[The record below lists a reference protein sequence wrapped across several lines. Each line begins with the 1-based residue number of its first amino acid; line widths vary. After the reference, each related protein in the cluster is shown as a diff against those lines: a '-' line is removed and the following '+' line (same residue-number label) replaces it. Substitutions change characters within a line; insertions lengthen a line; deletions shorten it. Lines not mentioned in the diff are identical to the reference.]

1 MAKREETPSS
11 ERRDSVDRGESASAQ
26 DGRPQKR
33 TYFPVPPEASP
44 GPAAAAAAPRA
55 DRRQI
60 IREIAPA
67 ISPLIIGFALLLVL
81 ILILGYLSVQ
91 RMQDTNLAVL
101 NSQRNYAAKLQ
112 LLLNLR
118 LAVTKLNNEA
128 RTRHESE
135 SRRELRPPF
144 DFRVSTARDEVN
156 ELLPRLEKLIKALP
170 VPPSETDSLWIDLH
184 PTLLSFVEVTR
195 DLRQFSLEGR
205 DQFEVV
211 DAKLG
216 NLLRKTSES
225 QNDTIQ
231 AHEVLQKTAV
241 DSIWNWTFIAVLV
254 GALVAT
260 GTVWE
265 VQRRFRQT
273 QRSTEEARRERTFT
287 SQMLEAM
294 VSAVAA
300 IDHDN
305 RLRSANAAF
314 LKIFPGAVIGAA
326 IFEKSGPDD
335 AMKMLAAATDSR
347 VSKATYRG
355 RWVCGNAS
363 EHTEKTFDVYSSPLA
378 INGDQGQIVTL
389 VDATEASEF
398 ERGLRRSESL
408 AAVGQAT
415 AQVAH
420 EIRNPLGSIR
430 LGVSMLRD
438 SVKDEEAI
446 NTIDLVERGITHL
459 NKLVVDVTQFSRQK
473 ALERS
478 QVDLHELLD
487 RSLDLVSESINEK
500 QTPVEKKFS
509 SGKITGH
516 WDGHQ
521 LQQVFVNVISNAV
534 DASRSESPITIS
546 TKEVTANGTGKQ
558 DAAIPQTYARVVVAD
573 QGKGI
578 DATKV
583 DRIFEPFF
591 STKKRGTGLGLA
603 IVKQIV
609 EQHGG
614 RISVDSQVGKGTRFT
629 IDLPM

>member
-1 MAKREETPSS
+1 
-11 ERRDSVDRGESASAQ
+11 
-26 DGRPQKR
+26 
-33 TYFPVPPEASP
+33 
-44 GPAAAAAAPRA
+44 
-55 DRRQI
+55 
-60 IREIAPA
+60 
-67 ISPLIIGFALLLVL
+67 
-81 ILILGYLSVQ
+81 
-91 RMQDTNLAVL
+91 
-101 NSQRNYAAKLQ
+101 
-112 LLLNLR
+112 
-118 LAVTKLNNEA
+118 
-128 RTRHESE
+128 
-135 SRRELRPPF
+135 
-144 DFRVSTARDEVN
+144 
-156 ELLPRLEKLIKALP
+156 
-170 VPPSETDSLWIDLH
+170 
-184 PTLLSFVEVTR
+184 
-195 DLRQFSLEGR
+195 
-205 DQFEVV
+205 
-211 DAKLG
+211 
-216 NLLRKTSES
+216 
-225 QNDTIQ
+225 
-231 AHEVLQKTAV
+231 
-241 DSIWNWTFIAVLV
+241 
-254 GALVAT
+254 
-260 GTVWE
+260 
-265 VQRRFRQT
+265 
-273 QRSTEEARRERTFT
+273 RERTFA
-287 SQMLEAM
+287 SQMIEGM

-300 IDHDN
+300 IDEDN

-314 LKIFPGAVIGAA
+314 LNIFPGAVIGAS
-326 IFEKSGPDD
+326 ILEQSGPDD
-335 AMKMLAAATDSR
+335 AMKMLAAATDSQ
-347 VSKATYRG
+347 VSKSTYRG

-438 SVKDEEAI
+438 SVKDEEAL

-487 RSLDLVSESINEK
+487 RSLDLVSESINQK

-509 SGKITGH
+509 SERITGN

-534 DASRSESPITIS
+534 DASRTESPITIS
-546 TKEVTANGTGKQ
+546 TKEVTVNGTGKQ
-558 DAAIPQTYARVVVAD
+558 ESAIPQNYARVVVAD

-578 DATKV
+578 DPTKV